1 MLNLAAVGIEGSFK
15 RASSIFGSLCA
26 LECVCAVAGLF
37 FVEFGL
43 TFILFLNI
51 LGSTFIADVMW
62 TFLPQ
67 K

>member
-15 RASSIFGSLCA
+15 RASGIFGSLCA

-43 TFILFLNI
+43 RLFYFYI
-51 LGSTFIADVMW
+51 FLGQ
-62 TFLPQ
+62 LL
-67 K
+67 